1 MKDLTI
7 DFSSLRFNL
16 KEISET
22 RLLSQNINGRLL
34 KLFMGIITSEIQEL
48 LDAIVDLMEYR
59 TIQEAQG
66 PQLDALGRIVGQKR
80 LSYNYDENYW
90 FSPDKTDV
98 QPDIGHWW
106 SYPAE
111 QAIIESMD
119 DDTYRQWIWL
129 KVLENHNK
137 FSAKEEVEN
146 IIAEGINEEV
156 GIVRTG
162 SMVGKIYCKDGISLT
177 NYNLLDYHKNNLQV
191 DNQFVFPYSA
201 TTSISSVERR

>member
-1 MKDLTI
+1 MRDLTI

-16 KEISET
+16 KEISKT

-59 TIQEAQG
+59 TIQKAQG
-66 PQLDALGRIVGQKR
+66 PQLDALGRIVGQIR
-80 LSYNYDENYW
+80 LAYNYDEDYW

-98 QPDIGHWW
+98 QPDVGHWW
-106 SYPAE
+106 SNPAE
-111 QAIIESMD
+111 QANIEPMD

-156 GIVRTG
+156 GIARTG
-162 SMVGKIYCKDGISLT
+162 NMVGKIYCKDGISLT
-177 NYNLLDYHKNNLQV
+177 NYNLLSYHKDNLQV
-191 DNQFVFPYSA
+191 ENQFVFPYSA

>member
-1 MKDLTI
+1 MRDLTI

-59 TIQEAQG
+59 TIQKAQG
-66 PQLDALGRIVGQKR
+66 PQLDALGRIVGQTR
-80 LSYNYDENYW
+80 LAYNYDEDYW
-90 FSPDKTDV
+90 FSPDKADV

-106 SYPAE
+106 SNPAQ
-111 QAIIESMD
+111 QANIEPMD

-156 GIVRTG
+156 GIARSG
-162 SMVGKIYCKDGISLT
+162 NMVGKIYCNDGISLT
-177 NYNLLDYHKNNLQV
+177 NYNLLDYHKDNLQV
-191 DNQFVFPYSA
+191 ENQFVFPYSA